1 MTVNPDNVVQFILIV
16 ILSYLIGSF
25 PTAYVIAKTR
35 NIDIF
40 KVGSGNM
47 GGTNVA
53 RALGLPFGLL
63 TAGLDILKGVLA
75 VLVARL
81 LLPDY
86 PISATIVAGTGV
98 VLGHNWSLIASI
110 LFSLT
115 NKSRFS
121 LRGGKGAAA
130 AFGTLLTFA
139 PVQTIIGM
147 VSLGVLLVIWK
158 RYVSL
163 GVLAAFAVAIVW
175 IMILANTGALPREY
189 SPYVVLMG
197 ILLVVRFR
205 ENIERLLKGTER
217 RLGERA

>member
-1 MTVNPDNVVQFILIV
+1 MTVNPDNVVQFMLIIV
-16 ILSYLIGSF
+16 LSYLIGSF

-35 NIDIF
+35 NVDIF

-53 RALGLPFGLL
+53 RAVGLPLGLL
-63 TAGLDILKGVLA
+63 TVGLDIFKGVLA
-75 VLVARL
+75 VLLSRL

-86 PISATIVAGTGV
+86 TISATIVAGTGV

-115 NKSRFS
+115 NKSSFS

-147 VSLGVLLVIWK
+147 VSLGLVLVIWK

-163 GVLAAFAVAIVW
+163 GVLSAFAVAIVW
-175 IMILANTGALPREY
+175 IVVLANNGTLSPEY

-197 ILLVVRFR
+197 LLLVLRFR
-205 ENIERLLKGTER
+205 ENIERLLNGTER
-217 RLGERA
+217 RLGEGT